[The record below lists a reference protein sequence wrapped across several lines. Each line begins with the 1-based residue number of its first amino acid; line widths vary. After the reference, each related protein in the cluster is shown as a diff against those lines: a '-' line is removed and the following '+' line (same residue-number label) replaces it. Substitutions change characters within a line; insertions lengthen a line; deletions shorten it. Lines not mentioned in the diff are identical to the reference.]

1 MAFRLRKWSKAGTL
15 YTFRTPSAYGATTQ
29 PPPIGGILMPARRI
43 FGSDSKTELLPI
55 VISPD
60 ELITRLQ
67 TKTGLQDLI
76 LENNRDHVI
85 SGRAYNTTGYVLQL
99 FEYLGRN
106 TTVAEITAASED
118 PKLTERTIATG
129 VNRLNEILYKLL
141 GLKIQ
146 YVKDSGELR
155 LVNQNDAISA
165 TENFAK
171 KFAKVRDEFVRTMD
185 AYRATG
191 GDVAGLLAASDAGR
205 KLASLGRVLTPARE
219 QVEA

>member
-1 MAFRLRKWSKAGTL
+1 
-15 YTFRTPSAYGATTQ
+15 
-29 PPPIGGILMPARRI
+29 MPARRI

-55 VISPD
+55 LISPD
-60 ELITRLQ
+60 DLLARLQ

-76 LENNRDHVI
+76 LENNRDHLI

-99 FEYLGRN
+99 IEYLGRN
-106 TTVAEITAASED
+106 TTIAELAAASDD
-118 PKLTERTIATG
+118 PKLTDRTITNA
-129 VNRLNEILYKLL
+129 VRKLNEILQKLV

-146 YVKDSGELR
+146 HVKESGELR
-155 LVNQNDAISA
+155 MVNQSDAIIA

-171 KFAKVRDEFVRTMD
+171 KFTKVSDEFIRTMD

-191 GDVAGLLAASDAGR
+191 GDVPAVLAACNAGR
-205 KLASLGRVLTPARE
+205 KLAELGRVLSPARE

>member
-1 MAFRLRKWSKAGTL
+1 
-15 YTFRTPSAYGATTQ
+15 
-29 PPPIGGILMPARRI
+29 MPARRI
-43 FGSDSKTELLPI
+43 FGSDSKSELLPI

-60 ELITRLQ
+60 DLLAKLQ
-67 TKTGLQDLI
+67 AKTGLQDLI
-76 LENNRDHVI
+76 LENNRDHLI

-106 TTVAEITAASED
+106 TTISEVIAASED
-118 PKLTERTIATG
+118 PKLTDRTIVTG
-129 VNRLNEILYKLL
+129 VRRLNEILYKLL

-146 YVKDSGELR
+146 HVKESGELR
-155 LVNQNDAISA
+155 LVNQNDAIAA
-165 TENFAK
+165 TEDFAK

-205 KLASLGRVLTPARE
+205 KLADLGRVLTPARDR
-219 QVEA
+219 VEA

>member
-1 MAFRLRKWSKAGTL
+1 
-15 YTFRTPSAYGATTQ
+15 
-29 PPPIGGILMPARRI
+29 MPARRI
-43 FGSDSKTELLPI
+43 FGSDSKSELLPI

-60 ELITRLQ
+60 ELLARLQ
-67 TKTGLQDLI
+67 AKNGLQDLI
-76 LENNRDHVI
+76 LENNRDHLI
-85 SGRAYNTTGYVLQL
+85 SGRAYSTTGYVLQL

-106 TTVAEITAASED
+106 TTVTEVIAASED
-118 PKLTERTIATG
+118 PKLTDRTIVTG
-129 VNRLNEILYKLL
+129 IGRLNEILYKLL

-146 YVKDSGELR
+146 HVKESGDLR

-165 TENFAK
+165 TEDFAK

-205 KLASLGRVLTPARE
+205 KLADLGRVLTPAKDR
-219 QVEA
+219 VEA

>member
-1 MAFRLRKWSKAGTL
+1 
-15 YTFRTPSAYGATTQ
+15 
-29 PPPIGGILMPARRI
+29 MPARRI

-55 VISPD
+55 AISPD
-60 ELITRLQ
+60 DLLARLQ
-67 TKTGLQDLI
+67 AKTGIQDLI
-76 LENNRDHVI
+76 LENNRDHLI
-85 SGRAYNTTGYVLQL
+85 SGRSYNTTGYVLQL

-106 TTVAEITAASED
+106 TTIAEVIAASED
-118 PKLTERTIATG
+118 PKLTDRTIVTG
-129 VNRLNEILYKLL
+129 IRRLNEILYKLL

-146 YVKDSGELR
+146 HVKDTGELR

-205 KLASLGRVLTPARE
+205 KLADLGRVLTPAPE
-219 QVEA
+219 PIEA

>member
-1 MAFRLRKWSKAGTL
+1 
-15 YTFRTPSAYGATTQ
+15 
-29 PPPIGGILMPARRI
+29 MPARRI
-43 FGSDSKTELLPI
+43 FGSDSKSELLPI

-60 ELITRLQ
+60 ELLARLQ
-67 TKTGLQDLI
+67 EAKNGLQDLI
-76 LENNRDHVI
+76 LENNRDHLI
-85 SGRAYNTTGYVLQL
+85 SGRAYSTTGYVLQL

-106 TTVAEITAASED
+106 TTVAEVIAASED
-118 PKLTERTIATG
+118 PKLNDRTIVTG
-129 VNRLNEILYKLL
+129 VRRLNEILYKLL

-146 YVKDSGELR
+146 HVKESGELR

-205 KLASLGRVLTPARE
+205 KLADLGRVLTPARE

>member
-1 MAFRLRKWSKAGTL
+1 
-15 YTFRTPSAYGATTQ
+15 
-29 PPPIGGILMPARRI
+29 MPARRI
-43 FGSDSKTELLPI
+43 FGSDAKSELLPI
-55 VISPD
+55 AISPD
-60 ELITRLQ
+60 DLLAKLQ
-67 TKTGLQDLI
+67 AKTGLQDLI

-106 TTVAEITAASED
+106 TTIAEVIAASED
-118 PKLTERTIATG
+118 PKLTDRTIITG
-129 VNRLNEILYKLL
+129 IRRLNEILYKLL

-146 YVKDSGELR
+146 HVKESGELR
-155 LVNQNDAISA
+155 LVNQNDAIAA
-165 TENFAK
+165 TEDFAK

-205 KLASLGRVLTPARE
+205 KLADLGRVLTPAKDR
-219 QVEA
+219 VEA

>member
-1 MAFRLRKWSKAGTL
+1 
-15 YTFRTPSAYGATTQ
+15 
-29 PPPIGGILMPARRI
+29 MPARRI
-43 FGSDSKTELLPI
+43 FGSDSKSELLPI

-60 ELITRLQ
+60 ELLARLQ
-67 TKTGLQDLI
+67 AKTGLQDLI
-76 LENNRDHVI
+76 LENNRDHLI

-141 GLKIQ
+141 GLKVQ
-146 YVKDSGELR
+146 HVKESGELR

-165 TENFAK
+165 TEDFAK

-191 GDVAGLLAASDAGR
+191 GDVSGVLAGVDAKILAECKEKNVSAEGR
-205 KLASLGRVLTPARE
+205 TLAQLQRVLTPARE